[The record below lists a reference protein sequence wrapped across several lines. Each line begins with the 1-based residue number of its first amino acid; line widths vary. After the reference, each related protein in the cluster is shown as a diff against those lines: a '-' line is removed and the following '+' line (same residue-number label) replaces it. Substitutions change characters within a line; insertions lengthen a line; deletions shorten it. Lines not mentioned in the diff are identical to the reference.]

1 MDVVEQEA
9 AKISDTVCLAVGVHS
24 GYGPAQRMYV
34 KEDTIS
40 TEVES
45 GIREK
50 FTRKNMSDR
59 VVQIR
64 ESEKK
69 SHSEIYLKEKLYDTD
84 GWLSKPIKTV
94 REICTL
100 FSDCQNIRVLDL
112 GAGVGRNSIYLA
124 EEFKSKE
131 CLIDCV
137 DFLDI
142 AIDKLNQNAMEHD
155 VSRHINGIVESIEEY
170 AIAPDTYDLIMAVS
184 ALEHVDSE
192 AAFVKKLE
200 EIKHGIKNAGI
211 ACLVMNSEIREVNA
225 DTYEELE
232 PQFEVNMT
240 TEKMNS
246 LIENTFK
253 DWKVIKKSVV
263 KQEYEIP
270 RNGVTSKL
278 STNVITFVVR
288 KWKE

>member
-1 MDVVEQEA
+1 M
-9 AKISDTVCLAVGVHS
+9 
-24 GYGPAQRMYV
+24 
-34 KEDTIS
+34 
-40 TEVES
+40 TEVVS

-50 FTRKNMSDR
+50 LTRKKMSDR